1 MCLYNIDMNIVS
13 YLTDIYGYGTPI
25 FIKDIRIGRKSKTAI
40 REEFYRAY
48 KKGELEREGPGV
60 YSIPKKDEDF
70 PPVVTFEEIVRK
82 KYIYPVDTIEG
93 LEFLFVE
100 GYYSGLKFLNQ
111 IGMSQQVPAIL
122 EVTTNK
128 TGSKKRYYTNGK
140 QVAIIRKSRT
150 KIDNTNYKI
159 LQFLDM
165 FSFVSLEEVKDNRQ
179 LLRDYIAKQGF
190 SKNLFCKYIK
200 YYGFQTLKIITEGG
214 LIDAFN

>member
-1 MCLYNIDMNIVS
+1 MD
-13 YLTDIYGYGTPI
+13 TEAYGYGTPI

-48 KKGELEREGPGV
+48 KKGDLNREGPGV
-60 YSIPKKDEDF
+60 YSVPKKDEDF
-70 PPVVTFEEIVRK
+70 PPVVTFQDIVVK
-82 KYIYPVDTIEG
+82 KYIYPVDTIKG

-122 EVTTNK
+122 EVTTNR
-128 TGSKKRYYTNGK
+128 TSSKRRYFTNGK
-140 QVAIIRKSRT
+140 QIAIIRKSKT

-165 FSFVSLEEVKDNRQ
+165 FSFVSLDEVIDNRQ
-179 LLRDYIAKQGF
+179 LLRDYIKKNGF
-190 SKNLFCKYIK
+190 SKGLFSKYIQF
-200 YYGFQTLKIITEGG
+200 YGFQTLKKITEGG
-214 LIDAFN
+214 LLDAFIWWLWNI

>member
-1 MCLYNIDMNIVS
+1 MNIVS

-70 PPVVTFEEIVRK
+70 PPVVTFRK
-82 KYIYPVDTIEG
+82 ILEKKFIYPVDTFEG

-100 GYYSGLKFLNQ
+100 GYFSGLTFLNQ

-122 EVTTNK
+122 EVTTNR
-128 TGSKKRYYTNGK
+128 TSSKKREYVIGK
-140 QVAIIRKSRT
+140 RIAYIRKSRT

-165 FSFVSLEEVKDNRQ
+165 FSFVSLDEVKDNKQ
-179 LLRDYIAKQGF
+179 LLRNYIIKNQF
-190 SKNLFCKYIK
+190 SKGLFSKYIEL
-200 YYGFQTLKIITEGG
+200 YGFGTLKKLTEGG
-214 LIDAFN
+214 LLDAFIWW

>member
-1 MCLYNIDMNIVS
+1 MNIIG

-70 PPVVTFEEIVRK
+70 PPVVTFEDIVRK
-82 KYIYPVDTIEG
+82 KYIYPVDTFKEIE
-93 LEFLFVE
+93 FIFVE
-100 GYYSGLKFLNQ
+100 GYYSGLTFLNQ

-122 EVTTNK
+122 EVTTNR
-128 TGSKKRYYTNGK
+128 TSSKKRYYTDGK

-150 KIDNTNYKI
+150 KIDNTNCKI

-165 FSFVSLEEVKDNRQ
+165 FYFVSLEEVKENKQ
-179 LLRDYIAKQGF
+179 LLRDYIKKNEFRKGTF
-190 SKNLFCKYIK
+190 SAYIK
-200 YYGFQTLKIITEGG
+200 LYGFQTLKKITEGG
-214 LIDAFN
+214 LLDAFI